1 MSVDLRCIEVNGQ
14 FAQKPKSLDIP
25 VAGAQ
30 HPTLIG
36 PDANIYNKLASCARP
51 ESTSSYQIYTSH
63 NLPPL
68 KTMDS
73 IKA

>member
-1 MSVDLRCIEVNGQ
+1 VSVDLHCIEVNGQ
-14 FAQKPKSLDIP
+14 FAKKPKSLDIP

-30 HPTLIG
+30 NPTLIG
-36 PDANIYNKLASCARP
+36 PDAKIYNKSPYGARP
-51 ESTSSYQIYTSH
+51 ESTSSYQIYTRH